1 MEKETFNKLLSR
13 LQSLKN
19 RSSEIY
25 VLMMSSDVNQ
35 MRVCDVTNLV
45 QKARVLQGELH
56 KVDHDELYHILS
68 MSNLTTEQTTTFVK
82 KFKDLQFYQPFI
94 KALASYDVKSFPPLP
109 KEVEYDCSVLG
120 LKLKKQILY
129 KHTGQE

>member
-13 LQSLKN
+13 LESLKN

-25 VLMMSSDVNQ
+25 ILMMSSDVNQ

-56 KVDHDELYHILS
+56 KIDHDELYHILG
-68 MSNLTTEQTTTFVK
+68 MSDLTKEQTTTFIK
-82 KFKDLQFYQPFI
+82 KFRDLQFYQPFI
-94 KALASYDVKSFPPLP
+94 KALACYEIKSFPPLP
-109 KEVEYDCSVLG
+109 KEIEYNCSVLG
-120 LKLKKQILY
+120 VRFKKQILY
-129 KHTGQE
+129 HNNNE